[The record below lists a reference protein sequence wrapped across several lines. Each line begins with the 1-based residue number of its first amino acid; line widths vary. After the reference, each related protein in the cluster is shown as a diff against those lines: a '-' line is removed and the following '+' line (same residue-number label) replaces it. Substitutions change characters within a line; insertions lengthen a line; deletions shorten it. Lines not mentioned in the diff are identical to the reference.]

1 MVKKFKLNLNKITY
15 LLNNPDAV
23 DENQTMALESIL
35 QQYPY
40 FQGIRA
46 LYLKG
51 LYNLDS
57 YRYNFE
63 LKKTAAH
70 TTDRTILFDFITSD
84 NFKTV
89 NTELIEKQ
97 QNEINEIFVE
107 SFEILN
113 PKPLKNNIEIEQFK
127 ASNEKSI
134 EPLSEIEEKLDIN
147 KPLHFDIQEK
157 HSFSE
162 WLQLAK
168 FAPIERENE
177 ENKEVFPEEK
187 KKKIELIDKF
197 IESNPKIGPIK
208 ETTINTDII
217 EKVSEEPT
225 HLMTETLA
233 RIYLEQKKY
242 KKAIQAYE
250 ILILKYPEKSIFF
263 ANRIKDIK
271 DLQQNN

>member
-1 MVKKFKLNLNKITY
+1 MNLNNITF
-15 LLNNPDAV
+15 LLNNPQAV
-23 DENQTMALESIL
+23 DENQTMALETIL

-40 FQGIRA
+40 FQSIRA

-51 LYNLDS
+51 LYDLKS

-70 TTDRTILFDFITSD
+70 TIDRTILFDFIISES
-84 NFKTV
+84 FKTI
-89 NTELIEKQ
+89 NTEVIEKQ
-97 QNEINEIFVE
+97 QKDINEIVVKDFTIVPNFVL
-107 SFEILN
+107 S
-113 PKPLKNNIEIEQFK
+113 K
-127 ASNEKSI
+127 SNELLEKFKESNEVAI
-134 EPLSEIEEKLDIN
+134 EPLSEIEEKLEIN
-147 KPLHFDIQEK
+147 KPLHFDLQEK

-168 FAPIERENE
+168 FTPIEREKEIKE
-177 ENKEVFPEEK
+177 EVLPKEK
-187 KKKIELIDKF
+187 KKKLDIIDKF

-208 ETTINTDII
+208 ETSINT
-217 EKVSEEPT
+217 EVLAKSSEEPT

-271 DLQQNN
+271 DLQ

>member
-1 MVKKFKLNLNKITY
+1 MNLNNITY
-15 LLNNPDAV
+15 LLNNPQAI

-51 LYNLDS
+51 LYDLNS

-70 TTDRTILFDFITSD
+70 TTDRTILFDFITSE
-84 NFKTV
+84 NFKTI
-89 NTELIEKQ
+89 NTEIIGKQQKELNDIVVENFIVVPNFEFFKSQPIEKFKES
-97 QNEINEIFVE
+97 NEI
-107 SFEILN
+107 SL
-113 PKPLKNNIEIEQFK
+113 
-127 ASNEKSI
+127 
-134 EPLSEIEEKLDIN
+134 EPLSEIEEKLEIN
-147 KPLHFDIQEK
+147 KPFHFDLEEK
-157 HSFSE
+157 HSFLE

-168 FAPIERENE
+168 FKPIERENE
-177 ENKEVFPEEK
+177 VIDHVLPEEK
-187 KKKIELIDKF
+187 KKKIAIIDKF
-197 IESNPKIGPIK
+197 IETNPKIGPIK
-208 ETTINTDII
+208 ETTINIDVI
-217 EKVSEEPT
+217 KRSSEEPT
-225 HLMTETLA
+225 HLTTETLA

>member
-1 MVKKFKLNLNKITY
+1 LNLNNITY
-15 LLNNPDAV
+15 LLNNPQAV
-23 DENQTMALESIL
+23 DENQTMALENIL

-51 LYNLDS
+51 LYNLNS

-70 TTDRTILFDFITSD
+70 TTDRTILFDFIISD
-84 NFKTV
+84 SFKIV
-89 NTELIEKQ
+89 NTEIIEKQ
-97 QNEINEIFVE
+97 QKEVNDIIVDDFIIVPNFAFSMNEPIEKFKESNEI
-107 SFEILN
+107 SL
-113 PKPLKNNIEIEQFK
+113 
-127 ASNEKSI
+127 
-134 EPLSEIEEKLDIN
+134 EPLTEIEEKLEIN
-147 KPLHFDIQEK
+147 KPLQFDLEEK

-168 FAPIERENE
+168 FSPIDREKE
-177 ENKEVFPEEK
+177 EVTEEITEEK
-187 KKKIELIDKF
+187 KKKLDIIDKF

-208 ETTINTDII
+208 ETIKNADIT
-217 EKVSEEPT
+217 ERSSEEPT

-242 KKAIQAYE
+242 KKAIQAYD

-271 DLQQNN
+271 ELQQNN

>member
-1 MVKKFKLNLNKITY
+1 LNISKITY
-15 LLNNPDAV
+15 LLNNPQV
-23 DENQTMALESIL
+23 IDESQTMVLQTILE
-35 QQYPY
+35 QYPY

-46 LYLKG
+46 LHLKG
-51 LYNLDS
+51 LYNLNS

-70 TTDRTILFDFITSD
+70 TTDRTILFDFITSE

-89 NTELIEKQ
+89 NKELIEKQ
-97 QNEINEIFVE
+97 QNEINEIVVE
-107 SFEILN
+107 NFEVLN
-113 PKPLKNNIEIEQFK
+113 PYAIQKNIDLEKFK
-127 ASNEKSI
+127 ASNEVSA
-134 EPLSEIEEKLDIN
+134 EPLSEIEEKLEIN

-162 WLQLAK
+162 WLQLTK
-168 FAPIERENE
+168 FAPIEREKTENE
-177 ENKEVFPEEK
+177 EVFPQEK
-187 KKKIELIDKF
+187 KKKLDLIDKF

-208 ETTINTDII
+208 ETTINTELI
-217 EKVSEEPT
+217 EKTSEEPT

>member
-1 MVKKFKLNLNKITY
+1 MVIKFQKLNINSITY
-15 LLNNPDAV
+15 LLNTPEAV
-23 DENQTMALESIL
+23 DENQTMALETIL

-40 FQGIRA
+40 FQGVRS

-51 LYNLDS
+51 LYNLNS

-63 LKKTAAH
+63 LKKTAAY
-70 TTDRTILFDFITSD
+70 TTDRTILFDFITSKD
-84 NFKTV
+84 FKTV
-89 NTELIEKQ
+89 NTVLIEKQ
-97 QNEINEIFVE
+97 QREINEIIVE
-107 SFEILN
+107 GFEIVDSKSIQNIELEKFKESN
-113 PKPLKNNIEIEQFK
+113 EISQEPLTEIEQ
-127 ASNEKSI
+127 
-134 EPLSEIEEKLDIN
+134 KLEIN
-147 KPLHFDIQEK
+147 KPLHFDSEEK

-168 FAPIERENE
+168 FAPIQREE
-177 ENKEVFPEEK
+177 KEIEAVLPEEK
-187 KKKIELIDKF
+187 KKKLDIIDKF
-197 IESNPKIGPIK
+197 IEASPKIGPVK

-217 EKVSEEPT
+217 EKSSQEPT

-271 DLQQNN
+271 DLQ

>member
-1 MVKKFKLNLNKITY
+1 MNLSKITY

-113 PKPLKNNIEIEQFK
+113 PKPSQNILEIEQFK
-127 ASNEKSI
+127 ASNEKSS
-134 EPLSEIEEKLDIN
+134 EPLSVIEEKLEIN

-162 WLQLAK
+162 WLQLTK
-168 FAPIERENE
+168 FTPIEREVE
-177 ENKEVFPEEK
+177 EIKEVFPEEK
-187 KKKIELIDKF
+187 KKKLDLIDKF

-217 EKVSEEPT
+217 EKVSEEPS

>member
-1 MVKKFKLNLNKITY
+1 LNISKITY

-23 DENQTMALESIL
+23 DENQTMALETIL
-35 QQYPY
+35 NQYPY
-40 FQGIRA
+40 FQGMRA
-46 LYLKG
+46 MYLKG
-51 LYNLDS
+51 LYNLNS

-70 TTDRTILFDFITSD
+70 TTDRSILFDFVTSV

-97 QNEINEIFVE
+97 QKEINEIFVG

-113 PKPLKNNIEIEQFK
+113 PKALQNNIEVEEFK
-127 ASNEKSI
+127 ASNEKSA
-134 EPLSEIEEKLDIN
+134 EPLSEIEEKLDLN
-147 KPLHFDIQEK
+147 KPLHFDSQEK

-162 WLQLAK
+162 WLQLTK
-168 FAPIERENE
+168 FAPIERETEEIE
-177 ENKEVFPEEK
+177 ENFPKEK
-187 KKKIELIDKF
+187 KKKLDIIDKF
-197 IESNPKIGPIK
+197 IETNPKIGPLK
-208 ETTINTDII
+208 ETSVNTAII
-217 EKVSEEPT
+217 EKVSQEPT

>member
-1 MVKKFKLNLNKITY
+1 MNKNNITY
-15 LLNNPDAV
+15 LLNNPQAV
-23 DENQTMALESIL
+23 DENQTMALETIL

-51 LYNLDS
+51 LYGLNS

-70 TTDRTILFDFITSD
+70 TNDRTILFDFITSES
-84 NFKTV
+84 FKTV
-89 NTELIEKQ
+89 NTEVIEKQ
-97 QNEINEIFVE
+97 QKEVNDILVE
-107 SFEILN
+107 NFMVVPNFDFSKSE
-113 PKPLKNNIEIEQFK
+113 PIEKFK
-127 ASNEKSI
+127 ESNEVTN
-134 EPLSEIEEKLDIN
+134 EPLTEIEEKLEIN
-147 KPLHFDIQEK
+147 KPLQFDLEEK

-168 FAPIERENE
+168 FAPIEREKE
-177 ENKEVFPEEK
+177 EVEEILPEEK
-187 KKKIELIDKF
+187 KKKLDIIDKF

-208 ETTINTDII
+208 ETITNTDVIA
-217 EKVSEEPT
+217 KSSEEPT

-271 DLQQNN
+271 ELQQNN

>member
-1 MVKKFKLNLNKITY
+1 MNSNTITY
-15 LLNNPDAV
+15 LLNNPNAV
-23 DENQTMALESIL
+23 DEQQTMALETIL
-35 QQYPY
+35 NQYPY

-51 LYNLDS
+51 LYNLNS

-70 TTDRTILFDFITSD
+70 TTDRTILFDFITSED
-84 NFKTV
+84 FKTV
-89 NTELIEKQ
+89 NTEQIEKQ
-97 QNEINEIFVE
+97 QKEINEIIVE
-107 SFEILN
+107 SFEIIN
-113 PKPLKNNIEIEQFK
+113 PKTFENDIELEQFK
-127 ASNEKSI
+127 ASNDKST
-134 EPLSEIEEKLDIN
+134 EPLSEIEEKLDIH
-147 KPLHFDIQEK
+147 KPLHFDMQEK

-162 WLQLAK
+162 WLQLTK
-168 FAPIERENE
+168 FTPIERENTE
-177 ENKEVFPEEK
+177 IEKKESILPDDK
-187 KKKIELIDKF
+187 KKKIDIIDKF

-208 ETTINTDII
+208 ETSINTSLL
-217 EKVSEEPT
+217 EQTSQEPS

>member
-1 MVKKFKLNLNKITY
+1 MNLNKITY
-15 LLNNPDAV
+15 LLNNPQAV
-23 DENQTMALESIL
+23 DENQTMALETIL

-40 FQGIRA
+40 FQSIRA

-51 LYNLDS
+51 LYDLSS

-70 TTDRTILFDFITSD
+70 TTDRTILFDFITSKV
-84 NFKTV
+84 FKTV
-89 NTELIEKQ
+89 NTEIIEKQ
-97 QNEINEIFVE
+97 QKEITDIVVE
-107 SFEILN
+107 NFMIVPNFDFSESE
-113 PKPLKNNIEIEQFK
+113 PIEKFK
-127 ASNEKSI
+127 ESNGNSL
-134 EPLSEIEEKLDIN
+134 EPLSEIEEKLEIN
-147 KPLHFDIQEK
+147 KPLHFDLEEK

-177 ENKEVFPEEK
+177 EIENVLPKEK
-187 KKKIELIDKF
+187 KKKLDIIDKF
-197 IESNPKIGPIK
+197 IETNPKIGPIK
-208 ETTINTDII
+208 ETIANTDITRRI
-217 EKVSEEPT
+217 SEEPT

>member
-1 MVKKFKLNLNKITY
+1 MNINNITY
-15 LLNNPDAV
+15 LLNTPEAV
-23 DENQTMALESIL
+23 DENQTMALESLL

-40 FQGIRA
+40 FQGIRS

-51 LYNLDS
+51 LYNLNS

-70 TTDRTILFDFITSD
+70 TTDRTILFDFITSKD
-84 NFKTV
+84 FKTV
-89 NTELIEKQ
+89 NTALIEKQ
-97 QNEINEIFVE
+97 QKEINEIIVE
-107 SFEILN
+107 GFEIIEVSS
-113 PKPLKNNIEIEQFK
+113 PTQNIALEKFK
-127 ASNEKSI
+127 ESNEVSP
-134 EPLSEIEEKLDIN
+134 EPLTELEEKLEIN
-147 KPLHFDIQEK
+147 KPLHFDSEEK

-168 FAPIERENE
+168 FAPIQREKKE
-177 ENKEVFPEEK
+177 IEEVFPEEK
-187 KKKIELIDKF
+187 KKKLDIIDKF
-197 IESNPKIGPIK
+197 IEASPKIGPIK

-217 EKVSEEPT
+217 EKSSQEPT

-271 DLQQNN
+271 DLQ